1 CAGALGGCACRSRW
15 PGASRPVTSARCGG
29 RAGTVATTRSARRV
43 TVALSSTACS
53 AGREQAPTMAKAR
66 NSNPVLA
73 RIFILVPHDCAR
85 RTAAA
90 RRLNVVGNTLEWKR
104 GSTEEPETRD
114 GPLLHGVRKG
124 VLIVF
129 A

>member
-1 CAGALGGCACRSRW
+1 
-15 PGASRPVTSARCGG
+15 
-29 RAGTVATTRSARRV
+29 
-43 TVALSSTACS
+43 
-53 AGREQAPTMAKAR
+53 MAKAR

-104 GSTEEPETRD
+104 GSTEEAETRD
-114 GPLLHGVRKG
+114 GPRQWREERGTDRFC
-124 VLIVF
+124 LISMTSRRYHMDLDTLSTGERRNDGGTPHLQDEL
-129 A
+129 